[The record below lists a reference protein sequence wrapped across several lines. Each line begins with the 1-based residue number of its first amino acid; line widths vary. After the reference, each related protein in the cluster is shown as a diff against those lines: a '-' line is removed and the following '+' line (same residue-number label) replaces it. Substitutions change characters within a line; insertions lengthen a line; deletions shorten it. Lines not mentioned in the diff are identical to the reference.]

1 MTKFE
6 KRKTTLLLVMSNK
19 GGVRKTTTVAYLADI
34 LRETSASVGILDGD
48 LKIHGTYQ
56 RFAELDDQGQFL
68 ENQSLTSG
76 AWISDLRD
84 VKGRAKILEAIE
96 QEPDFLIVDSAG
108 GADDNF
114 GDIFGDG
121 FEPSDF
127 IETLTDMDAR
137 VVFVCPVLP
146 DDDDT
151 IRSVKT
157 IAKSFEGLPVF
168 FLIVLSG
175 WAASGD
181 ADDSRYSLW
190 MGSKV
195 RQSLVDSGNFAEL
208 KVNNLPDEIMV
219 TVRET
224 PAPFSKIV
232 DQTAIN
238 PKKGEKYSIN
248 IWTRQSLK
256 KVRAS
261 IQRQMAAVPAL
272 KEIFGL

>member
-1 MTKFE
+1 MTDYK
-6 KRKTTLLLVMSNK
+6 KRKTTLLLVMSRK

-34 LRETSASVGILDGD
+34 LRETSASVGVLDGD

-56 RFAELDDQGQFL
+56 RFAQRNDEGEFLDD
-68 ENQSLTSG
+68 QSLTSG

-84 VKGRAKILEAIE
+84 VKGRAKILEAVE
-96 QEPDFLIVDSAG
+96 QAPDFLIVDSAG

-114 GDIFGDG
+114 GDIFGAG
-121 FEPSDF
+121 FDPSDF
-127 IETLTDMDAR
+127 IDTLDDMDAG

-146 DDDDT
+146 DDEDT
-151 IRSVKT
+151 IRSVKA
-157 IAKSFEGLPVF
+157 ISQSFEGLPVSF
-168 FLIVLSG
+168 IIVLSG

-181 ADDSRYSLW
+181 ETDARFAMW
-190 MGSKV
+190 MASNTRNGLLEAGKLS
-195 RQSLVDSGNFAEL
+195 EL

-224 PAPFSKIV
+224 PAPFSQIIN
-232 DQTAIN
+232 QTAAD
-238 PKKGEKYSIN
+238 PKTGEKLSTN

-261 IQRQMAAVPAL
+261 IQRQMSSVPAL
-272 KEIFGL
+272 KGIFGL

>member
-1 MTKFE
+1 MTE
-6 KRKTTLLLVMSNK
+6 YRKRKTTLLLVMSRK

-34 LRETSASVGILDGD
+34 LRETAASVGVLDGD

-56 RFAELDDQGQFL
+56 RFAQRDGNGEFLDDQ
-68 ENQSLTSG
+68 NLTSG

-84 VKGRAKILEAIE
+84 VKGRAKILEAVE
-96 QEPDFLIVDSAG
+96 QALDFLIVDSAG

-114 GDIFGDG
+114 GDIFGAG

-127 IETLTDMDAR
+127 IDTLDEMDTG

-146 DDDDT
+146 DDEDT
-151 IRSVKT
+151 IRSVKA
-157 IAKSFEGLPVF
+157 IAESFEGLPVF
-168 FLIVLSG
+168 FITVLSG

-181 ADDSRYSLW
+181 ETDARFGMWLN
-190 MGSKV
+190 SKT
-195 RQSLVDSGNFAEL
+195 RSSLVEEGKLAEL
-208 KVNNLPDEIMV
+208 KVNNLPDEIMA

-224 PAPFSKIV
+224 AVPFSQII
-232 DQTAIN
+232 DPGAGN
-238 PKKGEKYSIN
+238 RLGIN

-261 IQRQMAAVPAL
+261 IQRQMSAVPAL